1 MSIETIKGQL
11 IELTYDTNSFRAV
24 RAEIQLGDSVFAKF
38 DETATFLT
46 YQYLRH
52 WATKDGS
59 EESPPAFCLE
69 QGDKEV
75 KPSLLERLKLVK
87 PKGRGDKKELAIPP
101 HVFDLAP
108 AYVFIPRSRV
118 RELFA
123 DFENI
128 LGQVQSSIVWPDDVH
143 MQ

>member
-75 KPSLLERLKLVK
+75 KPSLLELSLIHISEPTR
-87 PKGRGDKKELAIPP
+87 P
-101 HVFDLAP
+101 
-108 AYVFIPRSRV
+108 Y
-118 RELFA
+118 
-123 DFENI
+123 
-128 LGQVQSSIVWPDDVH
+128 
-143 MQ
+143 

>member
-11 IELTYDTNSFRAV
+11 IELTYNTDSFRAV
-24 RAEIQLGDSVFAKF
+24 RAEIELGDSVFAKF

-52 WATKDGS
+52 WATRDNS
-59 EESPPAFCLE
+59 EEPTKAFSFK
-69 QGDKEV
+69 QGKAK
-75 KPSLLERLKLVK
+75 KPSLLERLKLVN
-87 PKGRGDKKELAIPP
+87 PKSCEDKQELVIPP
-101 HVFDLAP
+101 HLFDLAP

-118 RELFA
+118 KELFA

-128 LGQVQSSIVWPDDVH
+128 LGQVQSSIVWPEDIEV
-143 MQ
+143 Q

>member
-11 IELTYDTNSFRAV
+11 IELTYDTDSFKAV

-59 EESPPAFCLE
+59 EVPASFSFKQE
-69 QGDKEV
+69 AKGK
-75 KPSLLERLKLVK
+75 KPSLFERLKLVN
-87 PKGRGDKKELAIPP
+87 PKSLEDKEELVIPP
-101 HVFDLAP
+101 HLFDLAP

-118 RELFA
+118 KELFA

-128 LGQVQSSIVWPDDVH
+128 LSQVQSNIVWPKETDV
-143 MQ
+143 Q